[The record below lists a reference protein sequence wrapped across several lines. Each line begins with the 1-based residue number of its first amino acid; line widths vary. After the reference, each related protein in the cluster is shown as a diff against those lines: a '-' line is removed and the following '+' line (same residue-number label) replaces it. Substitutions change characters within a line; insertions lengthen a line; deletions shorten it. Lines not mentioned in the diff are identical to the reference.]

1 MQKAKQKLGQ
11 EGEKRAEEYLVSQGW
26 QLLASNYR
34 CKCGEIDRV
43 FRKGEWIIFVEVKTR
58 RTFTYGLP
66 REAVNARKQKQIF
79 QTALHF
85 IQEYQLGHLSFR
97 FDVVEVLFLPQTKV
111 QVHHIPNAF
120 EPENPVDWG
129 F

>member
-1 MQKAKQKLGQ
+1 MQRAKQKLGQ
-11 EGEKRAEEYLVSQGW
+11 EGERRAEEYLVAQGW

-34 CKCGEIDRV
+34 CKYGEIDRV
-43 FRKGEWIIFVEVKTR
+43 FRKGEWVIFVEVKTR

-66 REAVNARKQKQIF
+66 REAVDARKQKQIF
-79 QTALHF
+79 QSALHF
-85 IQEYQLGHLSFR
+85 IQEHQLGHLSFR
-97 FDVVEVLFLPQTKV
+97 FDVVEVLFLPRTRV
-111 QVHHIPNAF
+111 QIRHIPNAF